1 MEEHLEFLFLA
12 ERDATKALIQSA
24 IASRGDQGYSGGSK
38 NKMMKVAHS
47 KGKKVSR
54 LKDPGTQPSPLTPN
68 SRPHPGG
75 SMPNSRPH
83 PGPSTPNQGSSTNPS
98 MPTTNRGIPSEPT
111 TSREGEAIA
120 ESHVTGDAFQT
131 NIKKSET

>member
-24 IASRGDQGYSGGSK
+24 IASRGDLGYSGGSK
-38 NKMMKVAHS
+38 NKMMKVSHS

-54 LKDPGTQPSPLTPN
+54 LKDPSTQPSPLMPK
-68 SRPHPGG
+68 SRPQPDG
-75 SMPNSRPH
+75 SMPNPKTH
-83 PGPSTPNQGSSTNPS
+83 PGPFTPNQGSSTNPS

-111 TSREGEAIA
+111 TSREGVANA
-120 ESHVTGDAFQT
+120 EGHVTGDAFQT
-131 NIKKSET
+131 NIK